1 MTAEFTDSCPNCCE
15 RDIEPVKERCRG
27 NRTRHGYQCPRC
39 RQQWIT
45 ERLDTAYRTPTRKA
59 A

>member
-1 MTAEFTDSCPNCCE
+1 MKDTCPNCLE
-15 RDIEPVKERCRG
+15 RDIEPALKRRRG
-27 NRTRHGYQCPRC
+27 QRTRHGYQCPRC

-45 ERLDTAYRTPTRKA
+45 ERLDTAYPAERQDA

>member
-1 MTAEFTDSCPNCCE
+1 MITDACPNCLE
-15 RDIEPVKERCRG
+15 RDIEPALIRRRG
-27 NRTRHGYQCPRC
+27 QRTRCGYECPRC

-45 ERLDTAYRTPTRKA
+45 ERIDTAYPQPEA